1 MRPPTDNITTLQKQI
16 NDLQLENQILKH
28 ILQRSGISY
37 VQELKR
43 MRESGDAE
51 EYDSNQG
58 ARIIHPKQI
67 TEEMANLFYARFWG
81 RQDVYDK
88 RSEKKGTGGYYTQCH
103 NFWKEV
109 CPKRHRQKMNCKDC
123 PYQAYKQLKKEDIL
137 APLQGKSYNGSD
149 VIGVYP
155 LLKNETCRFLVY
167 DFDNHDK
174 GAEKRDFANTDDA
187 WIEEVEATRTI
198 CILNGI
204 DPLVERSQSGR
215 GAHLWIFLT
224 VRLRRRWHKDS
235 VLPYWKEVRSR

>member
-1 MRPPTDNITTLQKQI
+1 MRSPTDNITTLQKQI

-28 ILQRSGISY
+28 IRQRSGISY
-37 VQELKR
+37 VKELKR

-81 RQDVYDK
+81 RQDVYAK
-88 RSEKKGTGGYYTQCH
+88 RSEKKGTGEAGYYTQCH

-109 CPKRHRQKMNCKDC
+109 YPKKHRPKMNCKDC
-123 PYQAYKQLKKEDIL
+123 PYQAYKQLKKEDIF
-137 APLQGKSYNGSD
+137 AHLQGKSYNGSD

-155 LLKNETCRFLVY
+155 LLKNGTCRFLVY

-187 WIEEVEATRTI
+187 WIEEVEAMRTI
-198 CILNGI
+198 YILNGI
-204 DPLVERSQSGR
+204 DPLVERSNQAMGMSNFDTSQ
-215 GAHLWIFLT
+215 WIYLG
-224 VRLRRRWHKDS
+224 
-235 VLPYWKEVRSR
+235 